1 MRMVFGLC
9 LVLSAFA
16 VAGQSLP
23 KLEMINA
30 PRDLTFWAISAVDEN
45 VAWVSANHGTIGR
58 TFDGGKHWSFTQIKG
73 REALEFRSIYAF
85 DANTAIIANVGSPA
99 YVLRTMDGGLNW
111 SIVYNSDS
119 PDAFIDGIDFWN
131 KKEGMVYGDPLNGRM
146 FQITTRN
153 AGENWMV
160 KLSLS
165 PVLADGE
172 ASFASSGTG
181 IRCVGENM
189 AVIATG
195 GLVSRLF
202 TSNDKGRTWQAS
214 DPMLPQG
221 SKTGGIFSVAFANE
235 KHGVLVGGDF
245 ADSLAA
251 DLARYTTDGGR
262 IWIMPASS
270 PGGTRWCTE
279 FISESVAVA
288 VGPTGGDITLDGGR
302 NWIPLFNEKD
312 FHVVRK
318 SRAGNLVIVAGGKGK
333 LALLK

>member
-1 MRMVFGLC
+1 MRTVPGIC
-9 LVLSAFA
+9 LSFLTLAA
-16 VAGQSLP
+16 AAQPLP
-23 KLEMINA
+23 KLEMIPA
-30 PRDLTFWAISAVDEN
+30 PGDLTFWAVSAVDES
-45 VAWVSANHGTIGR
+45 VAWVSANHGTVGR
-58 TFDGGKHWSFTQIKG
+58 TLDGGKNWSFTHVKE
-73 REALEFRSIYAF
+73 RESLEFRSIYAF

-99 YVLRTMDGGLNW
+99 FVLRTTDGGLNW
-111 SIVYNSDS
+111 STVYKSDS
-119 PDAFIDGIDFWN
+119 PDAFIDGVDFWN
-131 KKEGMVYGDPLNGRM
+131 NKEGIVYGDPLNGRM
-146 FQITTRN
+146 FQITTKN
-153 AGENWMV
+153 AGENWSV

-165 PVLADGE
+165 PVLAEGE

-181 IRCVGENM
+181 IRCVGGSM

-202 TSNDKGRTWQAS
+202 TSTDKGTSWQAS
-214 DPMLPQG
+214 EPMLRQG

-235 KHGVLVGGDF
+235 KNGVLVGGDF

-279 FISESVAVA
+279 FLTETVAVA
-288 VGPTGGDITLDGGR
+288 VGPTGGDITFDAGKT
-302 NWIPLFNEKD
+302 WTTLFHDKD

-318 SRAGNLVIVAGGKGK
+318 SRMGSLVILAGRGGK